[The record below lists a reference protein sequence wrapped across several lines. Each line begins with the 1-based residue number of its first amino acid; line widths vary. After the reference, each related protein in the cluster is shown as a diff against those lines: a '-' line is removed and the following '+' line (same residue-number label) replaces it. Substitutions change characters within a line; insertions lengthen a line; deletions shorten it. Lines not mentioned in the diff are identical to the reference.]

1 MIDVKACTFWKD
13 LTTQKILVTL
23 PLEVFEELLEDQE
36 DFDPDIGKFLKK
48 YQSGDKTGV
57 VSIEDLRRELSS

>member
-23 PLEVFEELLEDQE
+23 PLEVFEELLEDHE
-36 DFDPDIGKFLKK
+36 EFDADILKFLEK
-48 YQSGDKTGV
+48 YESGDKTDV